1 VSGKWEKYKF
11 IGLYGKESAGK
22 AGDPGLI
29 PE

>member
-1 VSGKWEKYKF
+1 MSGKWEKYEF
-11 IGLYGKESAGK
+11 IGSDGKESAGK